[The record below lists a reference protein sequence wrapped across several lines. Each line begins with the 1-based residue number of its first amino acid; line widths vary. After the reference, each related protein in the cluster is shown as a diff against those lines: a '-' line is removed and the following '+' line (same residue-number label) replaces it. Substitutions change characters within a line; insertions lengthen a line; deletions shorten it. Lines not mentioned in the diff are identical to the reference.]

1 MWFSGEVLWGERQ
14 VARVKLPDLRSVV
27 HLLWGVLCQHVSAS
41 CFGKT
46 PGGPDSGLPL
56 GRDRFF
62 FFFLRYSMSR
72 ANARDM
78 EFPFFV
84 LFSSRVKSSI
94 TFVII

>member
-62 FFFLRYSMSR
+62 FSFFDIPCHVPTHVTW
-72 ANARDM
+72 N
-78 EFPFFV
+78 FPFS
-84 LFSSRVKSSI
+84 FSFLVVSNHQSHL
-94 TFVII
+94 